1 MFVVTRETP
10 YIRQNLCSE
19 QHLRRNTDIGLKRS
33 LLKLQQAIHTGY
45 ASKKNV
51 RADFNFRRGD
61 RKFCEICISIANKPY

>member
-1 MFVVTRETP
+1 VKHLTLDRIYARNSTYTRV
-10 YIRQNLCSE
+10 
-19 QHLRRNTDIGLKRS
+19 RRNTDIGLKRS